1 MKKPHAHHERIVDF
15 GKNVLFKNLQD
26 ALDNAQISNS
36 YIFKVIKNHEIVQ
49 WLKDGLYK
57 ISITNKNKKIIK
69 IQQ

>member
-36 YIFKVIKNHEIVQ
+36 YIFKVIKNHENSTMTKGWTV
-49 WLKDGLYK
+49 
-57 ISITNKNKKIIK
+57 
-69 IQQ
+69 